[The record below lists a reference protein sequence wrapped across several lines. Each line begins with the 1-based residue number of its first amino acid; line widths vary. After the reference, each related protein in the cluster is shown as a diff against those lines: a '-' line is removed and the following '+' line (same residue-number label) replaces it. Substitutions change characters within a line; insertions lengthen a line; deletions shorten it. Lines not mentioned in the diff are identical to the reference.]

1 MSRADEVLAARDD
14 IEAGGYGSPT
24 LVTPEGTTGDVP
36 PEVLARAATDAPAEV
51 RAGGHTWLVQS
62 RALAVSGAPLA
73 RLVVARP
80 ADVGL
85 AGVFPAARAVFGGLT
100 LALIGVFGIAV
111 VAWRRGSRLRGA

>member
-1 MSRADEVLAARDD
+1 VQL
-14 IEAGGYGSPT
+14 IEARRLLADVSLGDAT
-24 LVTPEGTTGDVP
+24 RLALVTPEGTTGDVP
-36 PEVLARAATDAPAEV
+36 PEVLARASTDAPAEV
-51 RAGGHTWLVQS
+51 RAAGHTWLVQS

-85 AGVFPAARAVFGGLT
+85 AGVFPSARAVFGGLT

-111 VAWRRGSRLRGA
+111 IAWRRGSQLRGA